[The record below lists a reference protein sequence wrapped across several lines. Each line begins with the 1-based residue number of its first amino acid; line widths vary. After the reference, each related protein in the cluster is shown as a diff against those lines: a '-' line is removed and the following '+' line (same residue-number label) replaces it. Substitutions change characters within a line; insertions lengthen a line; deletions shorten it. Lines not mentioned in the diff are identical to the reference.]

1 MTYQGWYPAGMP
13 STETTFTTPFPEI
26 HGPATEGLEPE
37 DRGSDAETAR

>member
-1 MTYQGWYPAGMP
+1 MP